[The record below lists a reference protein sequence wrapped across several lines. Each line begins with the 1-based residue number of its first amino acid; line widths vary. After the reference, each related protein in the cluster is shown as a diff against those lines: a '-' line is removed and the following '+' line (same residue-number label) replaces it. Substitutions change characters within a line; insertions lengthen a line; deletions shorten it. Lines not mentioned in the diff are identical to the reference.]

1 MEVGNFLSRFSNRI
15 DEWSEKIDATSDARE
30 KREYE
35 NEMAEYIIKCM
46 PFMEV
51 HARDEEEV
59 QEEQAK
65 TTENAF
71 GVVETMGL
79 ARKDIYRDYLVEV
92 EGVNVSRPLQRRA
105 DSCPNCGDEGTL
117 VHDPQQSELVCS
129 DCGAVVATLLSEE
142 LTYREEQ
149 ESTSK
154 ITQYSYRRSNHFN
167 EWITQF
173 CGNESTQIPDDILE
187 SLRAEL
193 KKQRIENAYQITTTL
208 VRGLLKKLRL
218 NKYYEHCPHITNLL
232 SGVRPP
238 QMSAILEERLRMMF
252 SEIQT
257 PFDKVCDKVC
267 KGRKNFLS
275 YSFTIYKLLELL
287 GEDSF
292 LPFLPLLKSREKLT
306 AQDRI
311 WQAICAEL
319 QWEFI
324 PTT

>member
-15 DEWSEKIDATSDARE
+15 EEWTEKIDGSSSTRE
-30 KREYE
+30 KQRHEQ
-35 NEMAEYIIKCM
+35 EMAEYIIKCM
-46 PFMEV
+46 PFMQV
-51 HARDEEEV
+51 HAQEEEDGLNASR
-59 QEEQAK
+59 EK

-71 GVVETMGL
+71 GVVETKGL
-79 ARKDIYRDYLVEV
+79 ARKDIYEDYLVDV
-92 EGVNVSRPLQRRA
+92 EGANVTRPAKRRV
-105 DSCPNCGDEGTL
+105 DVCPHCGDEGTL
-117 VHDPQQSELVCS
+117 VHDAQQSEIVCS
-129 DCGAVVATLLSEE
+129 DCGTIVATLLSEE

-173 CGNESTQIPDDILE
+173 CGNESTQIPDDILD

-193 KKQRIENAYQITTTL
+193 KKQRIESASEITHTR
-208 VRGLLKKLRL
+208 VRALLKKLRL
-218 NKYYEHCPHITNLL
+218 NKYYEHTPHITNLL
-232 SGVRPP
+232 SGIRAP

-252 SEIQT
+252 NEIQT
-257 PFDKVCDKVC
+257 PFDKVCP

-275 YSFTIYKLLELL
+275 YSYTIYKMLELL
-287 GEDSF
+287 GEDMF

-306 AQDRI
+306 AQDCI
-311 WQAICAEL
+311 WRAICAEL

>member
-15 DEWSEKIDATSDARE
+15 DEWSEKIDSSTSVRE
-30 KREYE
+30 KREHE
-35 NEMAEYIIKCM
+35 REMADYIIKCM
-46 PFMEV
+46 PYMQV
-51 HARDEEEV
+51 HT
-59 QEEQAK
+59 QEASE
-65 TTENAF
+65 TTSTNTENVF
-71 GVVETMGL
+71 GVIETKGL
-79 ARKDIYRDYLVEV
+79 ARKDIYQDYLVEV
-92 EGVNVSRPLQRRA
+92 EGANVARQAQRRV
-105 DSCPNCGDEGTL
+105 DVCPNCGDEGTL
-117 VHDPQQSELVCS
+117 VHDAQQSELVCS
-129 DCGAVVATLLSEE
+129 DCGAIVATLLSEE

-154 ITQYSYRRSNHFN
+154 ITQYSYRRANHFN

-173 CGNESTQIPDDILE
+173 CGNESTQIPEDILE

-193 KKQRIENAYQITTTL
+193 KKQRIENASQITTTL

-218 NKYYEHCPHITNLL
+218 NKYYEHTPHITNLL
-232 SGVRPP
+232 SGIRAP

-252 SEIQT
+252 NEIQT

-275 YSFTIYKLLELL
+275 YSYTIYKMLELL
-287 GEDSF
+287 GEDIY